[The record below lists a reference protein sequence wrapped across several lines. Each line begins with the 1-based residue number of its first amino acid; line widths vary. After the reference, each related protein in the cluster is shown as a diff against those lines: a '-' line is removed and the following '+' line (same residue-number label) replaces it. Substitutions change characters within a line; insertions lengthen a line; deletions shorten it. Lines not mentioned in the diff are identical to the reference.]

1 MAENEQY
8 TGRLGLESRDRGT
21 LSAAVSV
28 VVDTLEDFGHPA
40 DKIEARAENTARLQC
55 DHYLVTVRLRRVPL
69 CRSSR
74 LPGSIMQP
82 EALLEITLQPLFPD
96 HCDQEITELL
106 LAEVLRQLLPAVEA
120 TSVEWLETAITLSCE
135 QFLSAFEAEQPASAP
150 PSATDLLWE
159 PAAALESAA
168 ALEPAAVATA
178 VPVAGPVSA
187 AFAPSPPDRAER
199 PRGRACFTPVE
210 QTAMALEAHCERAF
224 QAAPLRRTSA
234 NTSDVV
240 KRARSRVMRSSTAVS
255 PVKFSGSQLLENV
268 MSALSLSGARRMRF
282 ISNMLLISALLLFID
297 SADMVQAA
305 RSSLP

>member
-69 CRSSR
+69 RRASR

-135 QFLSAFEAEQPASAP
+135 QFLSAFEAEQPAAP
-150 PSATDLLWE
+150 TPSATDLLWE
-159 PAAALESAA
+159 PATE
-168 ALEPAAVATA
+168 LEPAAIATA
-178 VPVAGPVSA
+178 VPVAGPMSA

-210 QTAMALEAHCERAF
+210 QTAMELEAHCERAF